1 MEFKSNTSKDKPS
14 NKKFGFS
21 LAILIFIVML
31 IFIYLGYNL
40 LPKLLIF
47 INLTILFIAIKYPNK
62 LSLINLAFE
71 KISEVISFFI
81 NPIILFLFYF
91 FIIYP
96 SKFIKFKNKKSS
108 SNWQK
113 VDNHID
119 YHKMF

>member
-1 MEFKSNTSKDKPS
+1 MEFQSNTSKDKPS

-21 LAILIFIVML
+21 LALLTFIVML

-62 LSLINLAFE
+62 LLFINLAFE

-81 NPIILFLFYF
+81 NPIILFFF
-91 FIIYP
+91 FKIFIILFCWT
-96 SKFIKFKNKKSS
+96 KI
-108 SNWQK
+108 
-113 VDNHID
+113 
-119 YHKMF
+119 